1 MMEKTN
7 EEMKASRIMVWFHFS
22 FTVFG
27 LAALFLMATEIIM
40 LDWLALWIIV
50 LAIALNA
57 FFAVMWYDE
66 TKETQAPPQPII
78 TDQPRIYPM
87 ISLVVSAYN
96 QETTIAHNLRSLFKC
111 ASDYR
116 GPSEIVLVDDGSTD
130 NTYEAA
136 WTTMDSLHKELPNIR
151 TRATKHMIHLGK
163 TETAKTGSNKATG
176 EYLILADATAT
187 CNSISL
193 NSLIDS
199 LSATKKDMISHEITL
214 RPQRGKTEAPRSVL
228 LAHADALR
236 RLFEKETAD
245 SIELSF

>member
-1 MMEKTN
+1 
-7 EEMKASRIMVWFHFS
+7 MKVSRIMVWFHFS

-27 LAALFLMATEIIM
+27 LVALSLMTAKIIM

-57 FFAVMWYDE
+57 FFTVMWHDE
-66 TKETQAPPQPII
+66 TKEKVQPQAPPQPVR

-87 ISLVVSAYN
+87 ISLLVSTYN
-96 QETTIAHNLRSLFKC
+96 QEMTIALSLRSLFKC

-130 NTYEAA
+130 NTYETA
-136 WTTMDSLHKELPNIR
+136 WATLDSLHKELPNIHS
-151 TRATKHMIHLGK
+151 RAIKHMTRLGK
-163 TETAKTGSNKATG
+163 TETARTGSNKATG
-176 EYLILADATAT
+176 EYLILADATIPCEAI
-187 CNSISL
+187 SI

-199 LSATKKDMISHEITL
+199 LSATKKDTIRHEVTL
-214 RPQRGKTEAPRSVL
+214 QTHRGNTKAPQSVL

-236 RLFEKETAD
+236 RLLDKETTD
-245 SIELSF
+245 SIELNF